1 MRLLGFGA
9 VLVSMASAAAADSPV
24 VTAERR
30 PEPVDRVAG
39 AVSLF
44 TPRLMDDLGQA
55 LLPGLV
61 ETVPTMAGGREAGL
75 GSVNSLFLR
84 GLGSSDSLSVS
95 QAPLGQFVDE
105 VRLSGRAAGDFA
117 RFDVARVE
125 VLRGPQTVP
134 WGWNTAAG
142 VVHTVLSPPS
152 ERFGGFVEGGY
163 GSYDHK
169 LVRGSVNLPVAS
181 MLQVKLS
188 GFYEDDDGRASNSTT
203 GERTNDADRAGLRL
217 AARLRPAADLTWD
230 VALSYLEANGENLP
244 DFDCDPADASRCRGR
259 FVTTGLSTQRRL
271 GGVPQYDLPVS
282 GAKAD
287 FALGNRSATTLVT
300 SRLEWAGE
308 RVQLKLISGFSDSS
322 ERSALD
328 LADGRGVPDLATPVP
343 PVRGFRNGGFTTLTD
358 AAVEAVSQEVL
369 LSGTFAE
376 GRVGWMA
383 GGLWRREQGTADVAD
398 LLTAEDGTAAGVP
411 RLLADR
417 VLRTESETRAGHAA
431 LDVRPIEALRLS
443 AGVRYTDETRTL
455 GVRDNRAGCAAGGP
469 GCFGAM
475 PTAGNGAAIPTRIS
489 EGRWTP
495 RVAVDWQVADAILLY
510 ASATEGVRSGG
521 WNLRATTP
529 EALLPYSGSSGWA
542 WEAGARTSWLDGRL
556 TVALTGFLSELSD
569 VAVDSSTVGA
579 DGRLV
584 METRTGADWR
594 NRGLELEVAATP
606 LEGMNL
612 FLNLGWQDARY
623 AVGEATGVDGFGVPT
638 VRQQQLDCQAE
649 LGAGLLPLGMG
660 VDRAASCARGIVTA
674 TGEIASPAR
683 APDVTLAAG
692 GSWDI
697 PVLTAGIVMTPSATL
712 LYRSSMETGASNLTL
727 FEGAV
732 TAGSGTI
739 YAANPF
745 DGSVISG
752 SRSGARWLLNA
763 GFAIRT
769 DDDAWLMVVECAN
782 CLDRT
787 VADASLGTLTYL
799 APPRTWMLRARRQF

>member
-9 VLVSMASAAAADSPV
+9 VLVSMASGAAADSPV

-30 PEPVDRVAG
+30 TAPAET
-39 AVSLF
+39 VSLF
-44 TPRLMDDLGQA
+44 TPRLIDDLGQP
-55 LLPGLV
+55 LLPGLAA
-61 ETVPTMAGGREAGL
+61 TVPNMAAGREAGL
-75 GSVNSLFLR
+75 GSVSSLFLR
-84 GLGSSDSLSVS
+84 GLGSADSLAAPD
-95 QAPLGQFVDE
+95 APLGQFVDE
-105 VRLSGRAAGDFA
+105 VRLSGRAAGDFG
-117 RFDVARVE
+117 RFDVGRVE
-125 VLRGPQTVP
+125 VLRGPQTVL

-142 VVHTVLSPPS
+142 ALNTELAPPR
-152 ERFGGFVEGGY
+152 ETFGGFVEGGY

-169 LVRGSVNLPVAS
+169 LVRGSVDLPVAS
-181 MLQVKLS
+181 VLQVKLS

-217 AARLRPAADLTWD
+217 AARLRPAAGLTWD
-230 VALSYLEANGENLP
+230 VALSYLESNGENLP

-271 GGVPQYDLPVS
+271 GGGPQYDLPVS
-282 GAKAD
+282 GDKAD

-308 RVQLKLISGFSDSS
+308 RARLKLISGYSDSS

-328 LADGRGVPDLATPVP
+328 MADGRGVPGLANPVP
-343 PVRGFRNGGFTTLTD
+343 PVRGFRNGGSTTLTD
-358 AAVEAVSQEVL
+358 ADVQAVSQEVL
-369 LSGTFAE
+369 LSGAFAD
-376 GRVGWMA
+376 GRVGWLA

-398 LLTAEDGTAAGVP
+398 LMTAENGTAAGAP

-417 VLRTESETRAGHAA
+417 VMRTENETRAGYAM

-455 GVRDNRAGCAAGGP
+455 AVRDNRAGCAAGGP
-469 GCFGAM
+469 GCFGAA

-489 EGRWTP
+489 ERRWTP
-495 RVAVDWQVADAILLY
+495 RVAADWQVADGILLY

-529 EALLPYSGSSGWA
+529 EALLPYAGSSGWA
-542 WEAGARTSWLDGRL
+542 WEAGARTSWFDGRL
-556 TVALTGFLSELSD
+556 KMSLTGFQSELSD

-579 DGRLV
+579 DGRLLL
-584 METRTGADWR
+584 ETRSGADWR
-594 NRGLELEVAATP
+594 NRGLELEATATP
-606 LEGMNL
+606 LEGMTL

-623 AVGEATGVDGFGVPT
+623 EVDDTTGLDGFGVPT

-649 LGAGLLPLGMG
+649 LAAGRLPVATGA
-660 VDRAASCARGIVTA
+660 DRAPSCARGIVTA
-674 TGEIASPAR
+674 DGRIATPAR
-683 APDVTLAAG
+683 APDLTLAAG

-712 LYRSSMETGASNLTL
+712 LYRSSMETGASNLSL

-732 TAGSGTI
+732 TAASGTV
-739 YAANPF
+739 YGANPF
-745 DGSVISG
+745 DGDVISG
-752 SRSGARWLLNA
+752 SRSRARWLLNA

-769 DDDAWLMVVECAN
+769 DDNAWLMVVECAN
-782 CLDRT
+782 CLDRA